1 MIGVPI
7 EDMIDTET
15 GEAKAPAGM
24 VTVNKKLAAKLAAK
38 KDNIEAAPIDPKAKG
53 KGAPPPAAAKKEEA
67 PKKDA
72 KGAKGGPTPEE
83 EEAELE
89 RIKK

>member
-1 MIGVPI
+1 
-7 EDMIDTET
+7 
-15 GEAKAPAGM
+15 M
-24 VTVNKKLAAKLAAK
+24 VTVNKKLAAKL
-38 KDNIEAAPIDPKAKG
+38 
-53 KGAPPPAAAKKEEA
+53 AAKKEEA